1 MINIKLLCLI
11 LDEGFHKKANNIL
24 NRLGIKFKTVS
35 TASGTA
41 SPSILDYFGLAESRK
56 ELFLAII
63 PENLKYKVLEKVN
76 NAIHLDKE
84 GTGIGFV
91 LPISSSNKFLSESFN
106 KIDMVGD
113 DDNMAKVKKYH
124 LIITIVYEGY
134 LEKVMTAAK
143 RAGCNGGT
151 VMKGRSLSD
160 VIPTKILG
168 FNIEQERDVVL
179 NIVEEKD
186 KTKVME
192 EISKDCGIKTTGKGI
207 CFSIPIE
214 ATMGLDSK

>member
-1 MINIKLLCLI
+1 MVNIKLLCLI
-11 LDEGFHKKANNIL
+11 LDEGLHKKANSVL

-35 TASGTA
+35 NASGTA
-41 SPSILDYFGLAESRK
+41 SPSILDYFGLAETKK

-63 PENLKYKVLEKVN
+63 PENLKYKTLEKLN
-76 NAIHLDKE
+76 NTFHLEKE

-106 KIDMVGD
+106 KIDIVGE
-113 DDNMAKVKKYH
+113 DDNMSKNKKYH
-124 LIITIVYEGY
+124 LVITIVYEGY

-214 ATMGLDSK
+214 ATMGLDNK

>member
-1 MINIKLLCLI
+1 MVNIKLLCLI
-11 LDEGFHKKANNIL
+11 LDEGMHKKANSVF

-35 TASGTA
+35 SAAGTA
-41 SPSILDYFGLAESRK
+41 SPSVLDYFGLAEVRK

-63 PENLKYKVLEKVN
+63 PENLKYKLLEKLN
-76 NAIHLDKE
+76 NVFHLDKE
-84 GTGIGFV
+84 GTGIGFI

-106 KIDMVGD
+106 KIDIVGD
-113 DDNMAKVKKYH
+113 DDMSKSKKYH
-124 LIITIVYEGY
+124 LVITIVYEGY

-168 FNIEQERDVVL
+168 FNIEQQREVVL

-186 KTKVME
+186 KNRVME

-214 ATMGLDSK
+214 ATMGLDNK

>member
-1 MINIKLLCLI
+1 MVNIKLLCLI
-11 LDEGFHKKANNIL
+11 LDEGLHKKANSVL

-35 TASGTA
+35 NASGTA
-41 SPSILDYFGLAESRK
+41 SPSILDYFGLAETKK

-63 PENLKYKVLEKVN
+63 PENLKYKTLEKLN
-76 NAIHLDKE
+76 NTFHLEKE
-84 GTGIGFV
+84 GTGIGFI

-106 KIDMVGD
+106 KIDMVGE
-113 DDNMAKVKKYH
+113 DDNMSKNKKYH
-124 LIITIVYEGY
+124 LVITIVYEGY

-214 ATMGLDSK
+214 ATMGLDNK

>member
-1 MINIKLLCLI
+1 MVNIKLLCLI
-11 LDEGFHKKANNIL
+11 LDEGLHKKANSVL

-35 TASGTA
+35 NASGTA
-41 SPSILDYFGLAESRK
+41 SPSILDYFGLAETKK

-63 PENLKYKVLEKVN
+63 PENLKYKTLEKLN
-76 NAIHLDKE
+76 NTFHLEKE

-106 KIDMVGD
+106 KIDIVGE
-113 DDNMAKVKKYH
+113 DDNMSKNKKYH
-124 LIITIVYEGY
+124 LVITIVYEGY

-179 NIVEEKD
+179 NIVEEKN

-192 EISKDCGIKTTGKGI
+192 EISKDCGIKTTGKGV

-214 ATMGLDSK
+214 ATMGLDNK

>member
-11 LDEGFHKKANNIL
+11 LDEGCHKKTNSVL
-24 NRLGIKFKTVS
+24 SRLGIRFKTVS
-35 TASGTA
+35 NASGTA
-41 SPSILDYFGLAESRK
+41 SPSILDYFGLAETRK
-56 ELFLAII
+56 ELFLAVI
-63 PENLKYKVLEKVN
+63 PENLKYKVLEKLN
-76 NAIHLDKE
+76 NVFHLERE
-84 GTGIGFV
+84 GTGIGFI

-113 DDNMAKVKKYH
+113 DDNMAKSKKYH

-143 RAGCNGGT
+143 RAGCNGGK
-151 VMKGRSLSD
+151 VMKGRSLNDLMPS
-160 VIPTKILG
+160 KILG

-179 NIVEEKD
+179 NIVEEKN

-192 EISKDCGIKTTGKGI
+192 EISKEAGIKTTGKGV

-214 ATMGLDSK
+214 ATMGLDNK

>member
-1 MINIKLLCLI
+1 MVNIKLLGLI
-11 LDEGFHKKANNIL
+11 LDEGMHKKANSVL

-35 TASGTA
+35 NASGTA
-41 SPSILDYFGLAESRK
+41 SPSVLDYFGLAQTKK

-63 PENLKYKVLEKVN
+63 PETLKYKVLEKLN
-76 NAIHLDKE
+76 NVFHLEKE
-84 GTGIGFV
+84 GTGIGFI

-106 KIDMVGD
+106 KIDMVGED
-113 DDNMAKVKKYH
+113 DMSKGKKYH
-124 LIITIVYEGY
+124 LVITIVYEGY

>member
-1 MINIKLLCLI
+1 MVNIKLLCLI
-11 LDEGFHKKANNIL
+11 LDEGLHKKVNSVL

-35 TASGTA
+35 SVSGTA
-41 SPSILDYFGLAESRK
+41 SPSVLDFFGLTRTKK
-56 ELFLAII
+56 ELYLAII
-63 PENLKYKVLEKVN
+63 PENLKYKVLEKLN
-76 NAIHLDKE
+76 NVFHLE
-84 GTGIGFV
+84 NQGTGIGFI

-106 KIDMVGD
+106 RIDIVGD
-113 DDNMAKVKKYH
+113 DDNMSKSKKYH

-143 RAGCNGGT
+143 RCGCNGGT

-186 KTKVME
+186 KNKVME

-207 CFSIPIE
+207 CFAIPIE
-214 ATMGLDSK
+214 ATMGLDNK